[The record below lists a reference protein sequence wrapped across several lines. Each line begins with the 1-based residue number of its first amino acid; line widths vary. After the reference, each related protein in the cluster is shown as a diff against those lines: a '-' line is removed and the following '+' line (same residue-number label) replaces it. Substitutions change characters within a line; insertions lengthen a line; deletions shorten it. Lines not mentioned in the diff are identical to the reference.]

1 MLSVFPRR
9 VSAPIL
15 ALIFSAIAL
24 GKMLSVFSRRV
35 AGTDF
40 RPNFF
45 RHSARE
51 NAVRFFPRRCV
62 YRAHGYEVRSRTP

>member
-1 MLSVFPRR
+1 MLSFFPRR

-15 ALIFSAIAL
+15 SITFSTIAL
-24 GKMLSVFSRRV
+24 GEMLSVFLRRV
-35 AGTDF
+35 SVTDF

-45 RHSARE
+45 RHRARE

-62 YRAHGYEVRSRTP
+62 YSAHGYEVRSRTP